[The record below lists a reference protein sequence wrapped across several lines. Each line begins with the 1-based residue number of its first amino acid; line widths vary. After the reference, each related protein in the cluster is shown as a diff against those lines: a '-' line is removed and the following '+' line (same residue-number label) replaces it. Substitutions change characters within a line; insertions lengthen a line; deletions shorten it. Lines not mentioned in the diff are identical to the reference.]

1 MQYIS
6 SHSLLSH
13 EYILIHALQLS
24 NVHVLV
30 SPGTSLVYLRQS
42 KCLVE
47 YLPYTSITQ
56 LVVDIEMDL
65 LDQNLDLSL
74 FLYHHSQECPWTYNP
89 SFQISEGSLLLTFL
103 VQGILHHASA
113 ILLVRSNNA

>member
-24 NVHVLV
+24 NVNVLV
-30 SPGTSLVYLRQS
+30 PPGIGLVYLRQS

-47 YLPYTSITQ
+47 YLPNTSMTQ
-56 LVVDIEMDL
+56 LVVNIEIGL

-74 FLYHHSQECPWTYNP
+74 FLYPHS
-89 SFQISEGSLLLTFL
+89 
-103 VQGILHHASA
+103 
-113 ILLVRSNNA
+113 